1 VATASLPGDVRAEKV
16 AVCSR
21 SFSRNPVLRAELAAR
36 YPRVT
41 FNDAGLQLRGDGLV
55 EFLRGHDKAIVA
67 LEVIDDAVLSRLP
80 DLKVISKYGV
90 GLDQL
95 DLAAMRARGKRLGW
109 TPGVNCRSVAEL
121 VISLAI
127 AVLRHVPA
135 AHQEVLA
142 GGWRQHVGA
151 QLSGRTV
158 GIIGCGYVGKDVV
171 RLLAPFRC
179 SVLVHDIRDYA
190 EFYAEYGIEFVS
202 LEDLLGRADLV
213 TLHVPLDDS
222 TREMLDER
230 KLALMKPTAVL
241 INTARGGLV
250 DEDALKH
257 MLKDARLAGAAFDV
271 FAAEPP
277 HDRELLSLPNF
288 LATPHIGGSAH
299 EAILAMGRAAID
311 GLDRHEI
318 PGVGVR

>member
-1 VATASLPGDVRAEKV
+1 MGTVLLPGDVRAEKV

-21 SFSRNPVLRAELAAR
+21 SFSRNPMLRAELVAR

-55 EFLRGHDKAIVA
+55 EFLNGHEKAIVG
-67 LEVIDDAVLSRLP
+67 LEVIDDAVLARLP

-121 VISLAI
+121 VISCAI
-127 AVLRHVPA
+127 ALLRQVPA
-135 AHQEVLA
+135 AQQEVL
-142 GGWRQHVGA
+142 GGTWRQLVGA

-158 GIIGCGYVGKDVV
+158 GVIGCGHVGKDVV

-179 SVLVHDIRDYA
+179 SLLVHDICDYPQ
-190 EFYAEYGIEFVS
+190 FYAQHGIETVG
-202 LEDLLGRADLV
+202 LERLLARADVV
-213 TLHVPLDDS
+213 TLHVPLNDS
-222 TREMLDER
+222 TRQMLDAR
-230 KLALMKPTAVL
+230 KLALMRPTAVL

-250 DEDALKH
+250 DETALKR

-271 FAAEPP
+271 FATEPP
-277 HDRELLSLPNF
+277 DDRELLSLPTF
-288 LATPHIGGSAH
+288 LATPHIGGSAQ

-311 GLDRHEI
+311 GLDHHEI
-318 PGVGVR
+318 PRIDLR